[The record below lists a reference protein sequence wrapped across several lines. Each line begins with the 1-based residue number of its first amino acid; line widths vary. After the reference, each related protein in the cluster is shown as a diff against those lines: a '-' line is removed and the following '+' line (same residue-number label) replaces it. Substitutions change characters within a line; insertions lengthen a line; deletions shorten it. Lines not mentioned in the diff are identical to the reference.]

1 MNIEDSS
8 RGTHRT
14 HQNTVI
20 LGSGLSGM
28 VGAYIRA
35 KALEDDAA
43 NDPSWRAEQT
53 FRPPNQRWGSK
64 WFASRRGGTA
74 VVS

>member
-1 MNIEDSS
+1 MVTENMSLGAS
-8 RGTHRT
+8 R
-14 HQNTVI
+14 NDII

-28 VGAYIRA
+28 VAAYINAR
-35 KALEDDAA
+35 ALEDDAA
-43 NDPSWRAEQT
+43 HNVNWRAQQA
-53 FRPPNQRWGSK
+53 FRPKGKRRGSK

>member
-1 MNIEDSS
+1 MVTENTSLGAS
-8 RGTHRT
+8 R
-14 HQNTVI
+14 NSII

-28 VGAYIRA
+28 VAAYINAR
-35 KALEDDAA
+35 ALEDDAA
-43 NDPSWRAEQT
+43 HNANWHAQQA
-53 FRPPNQRWGSK
+53 FRPKGHGWASK